1 MDDAG
6 LQKKAY
12 DMGLVLEK
20 QPRPQALAA
29 FLKQELDK
37 WGKVARAAHM
47 SAN

>member
-1 MDDAG
+1 VDDAG

-20 QPRPQALAA
+20 QPRPPLAA

-37 WGKVARAAHM
+37 WGR
-47 SAN
+47 SPGPPT